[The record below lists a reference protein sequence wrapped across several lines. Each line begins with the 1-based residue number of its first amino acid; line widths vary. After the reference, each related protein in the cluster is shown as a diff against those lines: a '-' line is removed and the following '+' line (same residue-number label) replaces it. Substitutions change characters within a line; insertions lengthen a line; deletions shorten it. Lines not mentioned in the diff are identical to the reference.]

1 MLCSVRTCF
10 SQTTAQRGGGG
21 GGGGGAGVAG
31 EERRPGSVAE
41 DGLEAGWVEAEAGS
55 ELRRDIPSLICR
67 RYSGV
72 IINSSNLT
80 DWHKLFKSFSESIS
94 RYSNATIFIHSLA
107 VLILHLKR

>member
-21 GGGGGAGVAG
+21 GVGAGVAG

-94 RYSNATIFIHSLA
+94 RYSNATIFIHLLA
-107 VLILHLKR
+107 VLILNFKR